1 MQIVCFFNKY
11 INPAISQH
19 RTYGYCIQI
28 ELVVFCGFISLHS
41 YRVRDGSVPLYSDT
55 DELARGTATIAL
67 SIGQR
72 LCVDIG
78 RVEIIATAQNLNEHF
93 PDELLYT
100 GSGQTDMLLD
110 QQVRLEV
117 VMQPIR
123 EVVKLLPL
131 AFIGAGD
138 FASERFLLKARVP
151 YAVHIE
157 YREAITVDLIDSI
170 NGDRVEHLL
179 QVTGDERERVSLSR
193 TFNLHNTKEVFLHI
207 RDTSKAWYIEIH
219 EGE

>member
-1 MQIVCFFNKY
+1 MVIAYKSSSLSFAGLLAF
-11 INPAISQH
+11 ILI
-19 RTYGYCIQI
+19 G
-28 ELVVFCGFISLHS
+28 CG
-41 YRVRDGSVPLYSDT
+41 DGSVPLYSDT

-117 VMQPIR
+117 VMQPVR

>member
-1 MQIVCFFNKY
+1 MVIAYKSSSLSFAGLLAF
-11 INPAISQH
+11 ILI
-19 RTYGYCIQI
+19 G
-28 ELVVFCGFISLHS
+28 CG
-41 YRVRDGSVPLYSDT
+41 DGSVPLYSDT

-117 VMQPIR
+117 VMQPVR

-179 QVTGDERERVSLSR
+179 QVSGYPCPALSTYTTR
-193 TFNLHNTKEVFLHI
+193 RKSSSISAI
-207 RDTSKAWYIEIH
+207 RAKRGILKSMKGNNNHHSQIKP
-219 EGE
+219 GCGR